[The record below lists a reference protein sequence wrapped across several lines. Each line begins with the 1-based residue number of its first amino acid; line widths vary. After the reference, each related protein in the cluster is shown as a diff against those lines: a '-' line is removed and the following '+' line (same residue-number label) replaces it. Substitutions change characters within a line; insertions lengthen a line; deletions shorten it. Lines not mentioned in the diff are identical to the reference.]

1 MYDDPWENGW
11 RVTKQD
17 MRDIIKQDFEEYVFY
32 KQADIPGIGDEVD
45 EDYERVVKFAPELL
59 PKSWKIQ
66 ESDDPVS
73 MKIKNPSNACPP
85 GYIYVEAYYKKDHT
99 YVKGYCKKV

>member
-32 KQADIPGIGDEVD
+32 KQADIPGVGDEVD
-45 EDYERVVKFAPELL
+45 ED
-59 PKSWKIQ
+59 
-66 ESDDPVS
+66 
-73 MKIKNPSNACPP
+73 
-85 GYIYVEAYYKKDHT
+85 
-99 YVKGYCKKV
+99 